1 MSSTVRYSMAV
12 LVVALAAL
20 ATLVTMQV
28 ADARGN
34 GDDDMAKTI
43 EVYSVEQ
50 GKVITVDRVERSRD
64 EWRALLTPEQFKV
77 AREQGTERAFTGKLW
92 DNKREGVYRCV
103 ACGND
108 LFLSTTKF
116 ESGTGWPSFYAP
128 VNDANIG
135 TREDRTLWMV
145 RTEVHC
151 ARCGSHLGHV
161 FEDGPRP
168 TGLRYCLNSAA
179 LEFVPMDVGVDS

>member
-1 MSSTVRYSMAV
+1 MAAV
-12 LVVALAAL
+12 LAL
-20 ATLVTMQV
+20 QV
-28 ADARGN
+28 ASASGN
-34 GDDDMAKTI
+34 GEDDMTTTL

-50 GKVITVDRVERSRD
+50 GRVITVDRVARSED
-64 EWRALLTPEQFKV
+64 EWRSLLTSEQFKV
-77 AREQGTERAFTGKLW
+77 AREHGTERAFTGELW

-108 LFLSTTKF
+108 LFLSSTKYD
-116 ESGTGWPSFYAP
+116 SGTGWPSFFEP
-128 VNDANIG
+128 VDEANIG

-151 ARCGSHLGHV
+151 SRCGSHLGLV
-161 FEDGPRP
+161 FAAGPRP

-179 LEFVPMDVGVDS
+179 LTFAPMELPE

>member
-1 MSSTVRYSMAV
+1 MKMKMKTTAAGISVVLALCGFGIGMANDGREASMS
-12 LVVALAAL
+12 
-20 ATLVTMQV
+20 
-28 ADARGN
+28 DE
-34 GDDDMAKTI
+34 I
-43 EVYSVEQ
+43 EVWSVEQ
-50 GKVITVDRVERSRD
+50 GAMVASHPVVKSD
-64 EWRALLTPEQFKV
+64 EEWKRELSPEAYEVTRKD
-77 AREQGTERAFTGKLW
+77 GTERAFSGALW

-108 LFLSTTKF
+108 LFLSTTKY

-135 TREDRTLWMV
+135 TERDRKFFMV

-151 ARCGSHLGHV
+151 ARCGAHLGHV
-161 FEDGPRP
+161 FEDGPKP

-179 LEFVPMDVGVDS
+179 LDFVAMNVD